1 LTRADVQRAV
11 NEEMALKLS
20 DIVLRRTTLGTTAS
34 LSRWEL
40 AQAAQ
45 LAAAELGWDAMRQEA
60 EIEEVLQ
67 HQGLLREAPVA

>member
-1 LTRADVQRAV
+1 
-11 NEEMALKLS
+11 MALKLS

-34 LSRWEL
+34 LSRRVL
-40 AQAAQ
+40 AETAQ

-67 HQGLLREAPVA
+67 HRGVLHEAPVA